1 MRVDLITRLNLSSL
15 AVRSRRPTPHTD
27 RSNAQ
32 TSQTLHSP
40 SDGSRAVALLSR
52 VPALRIEYLLAFIPI
67 AVAVDSLAPQQH
79 VAAFAAASAA
89 IVPLAA
95 ELGKTTERLAEK
107 TGAAI
112 GGLLN
117 VTFGNAAEMIIG
129 LTALRSGFGDVVK
142 ASITGAVIGN
152 LLFVLGAALL
162 AGGLRHPTQT
172 FNAAAARSRTTM
184 LLLAATALIAPAAY
198 HHLSGG
204 QAAARENGFS
214 FEVSIV
220 LVVSYAL
227 GLVFALRTHRELFAG
242 HTAEVGAVEEEDE
255 PSPRVPWLLA
265 ILATVTA
272 LIVWMSEIL
281 VGCIQPVARQL
292 GMTEVFI
299 GVIVVAMVGN
309 SAEQSTAI
317 LMATKDRMDLALSI
331 AIGSSIQ
338 IALFV
343 APVLVFASYLVAP
356 APINLVLTPA
366 EVLAVTFSV
375 VIAGQICGDGE
386 SNWFEGLQLLAVYA
400 IVALLFY
407 FLPAG

>member
-1 MRVDLITRLNLSSL
+1 M
-15 AVRSRRPTPHTD
+15 
-27 RSNAQ
+27 
-32 TSQTLHSP
+32 
-40 SDGSRAVALLSR
+40 
-52 VPALRIEYLLAFIPI
+52 RIEYLLAFIPV
-67 AVAVDSLAPQQH
+67 AVAADWFAPQRRG
-79 VAAFAAASAA
+79 AAFAAAAAA

-95 ELGKTTERLAEK
+95 ELGKTTGRLAEK
-107 TGAAI
+107 TGVAI

-129 LTALRSGFGDVVK
+129 LTALRSGLGDVVK
-142 ASITGAVIGN
+142 ASITGAIIGN
-152 LLFVLGAALL
+152 LLLVLGAALL
-162 AGGLRHPTQT
+162 TGGLRYPTQT

-198 HHLSGG
+198 HYLAGG
-204 QAAARENGFS
+204 HGATREHGFS
-214 FEVSIV
+214 VEVSIV

-227 GLVFALRTHRELFAG
+227 GLLFSLRTHRELFAG
-242 HTAEVGAVEEEDE
+242 HTADAGAVEEPGEASADQY
-255 PSPRVPWLLA
+255 WLLA
-265 ILATVTA
+265 VLAMVTVVIA
-272 LIVWMSEIL
+272 WMSEIL

-292 GMTEVFI
+292 GMTQVFI

-309 SAEQSTAI
+309 SAEQSSAI
-317 LMATKDRMDLALSI
+317 VMATKDRMDLALSI
-331 AIGSSIQ
+331 AVGSSIQ

-343 APVLVFASYLVAP
+343 APVLVLASYIIAP

-386 SNWFEGLQLLAVYA
+386 SNWFEGAQLLAVYA

>member
-1 MRVDLITRLNLSSL
+1 MRQQWGRGGGERVL
-15 AVRSRRPTPHTD
+15 AP
-27 RSNAQ
+27 
-32 TSQTLHSP
+32 
-40 SDGSRAVALLSR
+40 
-52 VPALRIEYLLAFIPI
+52 RIEYLLVFVPI
-67 AVAVDSLAPQQH
+67 AVALDWLAPQWQ
-79 VAAFAAASAA
+79 VAAFAAAAAA

-107 TGAAI
+107 TGAAV

-117 VTFGNAAEMIIG
+117 ATFGNAAEMIIG
-129 LTALRSGFGDVVK
+129 FTALHSGLGDVVK

-152 LLFVLGAALL
+152 LLLVLGAALL
-162 AGGLRHPTQT
+162 AGGLRHSTQT

-184 LLLAATALIAPAAY
+184 LLLAATALIAPAVY
-198 HHLSGG
+198 HHLAGG
-204 QAAARENGFS
+204 HARENGFS

-220 LVVSYAL
+220 LVVSYAM
-227 GLVFALRTHRELFAG
+227 GLLFALRTHRELFAG
-242 HTAEVGAVEEEDE
+242 HTAEVGSVEAKDGA
-255 PSPRVPWLLA
+255 SPREPWLLVVLA
-265 ILATVTA
+265 VATV
-272 LIVWMSEIL
+272 LIAWMSEIL
-281 VGCIQPVARQL
+281 VGCVEPVAHQL
-292 GMTEVFI
+292 GMTQVFI

-317 LMATKDRMDLALSI
+317 LMARKDRMDLALSI

-386 SNWFEGLQLLAVYA
+386 SNWFEGVQLLAVYV
-400 IVALLFY
+400 IVALFFY

>member
-1 MRVDLITRLNLSSL
+1 MLK
-15 AVRSRRPTPHTD
+15 
-27 RSNAQ
+27 
-32 TSQTLHSP
+32 
-40 SDGSRAVALLSR
+40 
-52 VPALRIEYLLAFIPI
+52 LRIEYLLVFVPI
-67 AVAVDSLAPQQH
+67 AVVVDWLAPQWH
-79 VAAFAAASAA
+79 VAVFAAASAA

-95 ELGKTTERLAEK
+95 GLGKTTERLAEK

-117 VTFGNAAEMIIG
+117 ATFGNAAEMIIG
-129 LTALRSGFGDVVK
+129 LTALRSGLGGVVK

-152 LLFVLGAALL
+152 LLLVLGAALL
-162 AGGLRHPTQT
+162 AGGLRHPIQT
-172 FNAAAARSRTTM
+172 FNAAAARSQTTM
-184 LLLAATALIAPAAY
+184 LLLAAAALIAPAVY
-198 HHLSGG
+198 HHLAGG
-204 QAAARENGFS
+204 HVATHENGFS

-220 LVVSYAL
+220 LVVSYVL
-227 GLVFALRTHRELFAG
+227 GLVFALGTHRELFAG
-242 HTAEVGAVEEEDE
+242 HPAEAGAVAEEEE
-255 PSPRVPWLLA
+255 PSPPELWLLA
-265 ILATVTA
+265 ILAVMTV
-272 LIVWMSEIL
+272 LIAWMSEIL
-281 VGCIQPVARQL
+281 IGCIQPVAHKL

-299 GVIVVAMVGN
+299 GVIVVAMIGN

-317 LMATKDRMDLALSI
+317 LMAMKDRMDLALSI

-343 APVLVFASYLVAP
+343 APVLVLASYIIAP

-386 SNWFEGLQLLAVYA
+386 SNWFEGSQLLAVYT